1 MNNKFEFKISSKLQY
16 TSKGLVVLHGNWLGG
31 RVARGSIVSLVQGNE
46 KYPLHILAVDLGE
59 GPGKLA
65 LACGGAQASSQIAK
79 KGDRLVGAE
88 DGEFDELDA
97 TDALTSAMTEEQ
109 QDERWVS
116 WRGRY
121 LDALQLLASSVAQL
135 SNKPAS

>member
-1 MNNKFEFKISSKLQY
+1 MSS
-16 TSKGLVVLHGNWLGG
+16 
-31 RVARGSIVSLVQGNE
+31 GSIVSLVQGNE

-65 LACGGAQASSQIAK
+65 LAFGHAQASLRIAK
-79 KGDRLVGAE
+79 KGDRLVGAD

-116 WRGRY
+116 WRDRY
-121 LDALQLLASSVAQL
+121 LDVLQLLVSSVAQL
-135 SNKPAS
+135 SDRPAG